1 MFQHITNKSNF
12 WTDFIYAL
20 VTIPWWEDVS
30 CQQAYNGPTCRGHA
44 SGLHEVLRLYTT
56 LWNHS
61 AQCSCTYLHYGHDV
75 GYGIVTKTET
85 TRSKS
90 KSELDETHARV
101 EWALFI
107 FLLFKAFKPTAQVAP

>member
-1 MFQHITNKSNF
+1 M
-12 WTDFIYAL
+12 
-20 VTIPWWEDVS
+20 
-30 CQQAYNGPTCRGHA
+30 
-44 SGLHEVLRLYTT
+44 
-56 LWNHS
+56 
-61 AQCSCTYLHYGHDV
+61 

-101 EWALFI
+101 ERALFI